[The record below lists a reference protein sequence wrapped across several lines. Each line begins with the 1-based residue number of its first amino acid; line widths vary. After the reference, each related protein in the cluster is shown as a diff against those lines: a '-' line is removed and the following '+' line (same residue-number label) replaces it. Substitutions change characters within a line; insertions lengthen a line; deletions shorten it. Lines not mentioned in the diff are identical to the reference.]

1 MARQYRGRILRLQS
15 LFPGG
20 PPRDYAH
27 REMQH
32 RLGILLRHRP
42 VPPRGWRCLLPLV
55 LLAATAAHAQS
66 VPDSFTVQTLAPN
79 LQAPCAL
86 DFLPDG
92 RVLFVEQL
100 TAFVR
105 VFKEGAGVQAT
116 PVLSVSGVAT
126 DGERGLLGIAVD
138 PAFPQRPYIY
148 VHYTVAVPHHIRI
161 ARYTLAGDLDGTG
174 GGNLTADPASR
185 YDLIDD
191 IPDAAAN
198 HNGGTVRFDVDG
210 MLYVSLGEDG
220 VWCAAQDSTS
230 LRGVLL
236 RLYTGTLPPG
246 PGSAFRAQITPFGNP
261 FYSAADSNLRLVAA
275 LGLRNPFRFQVDPA
289 TGQLVIGDVGENVRE
304 EVDLLSPPIYYLL
317 APFPGVAVA
326 GASLG
331 ADFGWPYFEGTL
343 PGAHQNDCGPIPT
356 GLTAPVFDYDRTA
369 QLGGAAIISAG
380 TSRPFPGK
388 SRSWP
393 TDYSGDLFASDYY
406 SGDLRRLTYT
416 NGAWAIAPPVPGQ
429 PAAGTWGTGF
439 GAVSDWRLGPDG
451 ALWYC
456 RQSVDFAANTGS
468 LGRIAG
474 PGLPPASVGPPT
486 VAPLSLTLKNSPARG
501 TARLGVIVG
510 DGPVTLRILDPGGR
524 TIRTLL
530 DRVVPHVPRGTEYTV
545 VWDGMTGDGVA
556 ARPGVYVAQLE
567 ADGRRAGLRIPFLR

>member
-15 LFPGG
+15 LFPRHPTGG
-20 PPRDYAH
+20 YAYCA
-27 REMQH
+27 MQH
-32 RLGILLRHRP
+32 PLGTLLRHRP
-42 VPPRGWRCLLPLV
+42 APPRGWRRFLPLV
-55 LLAATAAHAQS
+55 LLAATAAHAQN
-66 VPDSFTVQTLAPN
+66 VPDSFTVQTLAPG
-79 LQAPCAL
+79 LQAPCGF

-105 VFKEGAGVQAT
+105 VFKEGTGVQAT

-126 DGERGLLGIAVD
+126 DGERGLLGVAVD
-138 PAFPQRPYIY
+138 PGFPQRPYLY
-148 VHYTVAVPHHIRI
+148 LHYTVAVPHHIRI
-161 ARYTLAGDLDGTG
+161 ARYTLAGNLDGTG

-191 IPDAAAN
+191 IPDLASN

-210 MLYVSLGEDG
+210 NLYVSLGEDG
-220 VWCAAQDSTS
+220 MWCAAQDSTS
-230 LRGVLL
+230 LHGVIL
-236 RLYTGTLPPG
+236 RLFTGALPPG
-246 PGSAFRAQITPFGNP
+246 PGSAFRAQITPPGNP
-261 FYSAADSNLRLVAA
+261 FWAAADSNERLVAA

-304 EVDLLSPPIYYLL
+304 EVDLLSPPILYS
-317 APFPGVAVA
+317 VARHFAVSVA
-326 GASLG
+326 GAWLG
-331 ADFGWPYFEGTL
+331 ADFGWPYFEGTAL
-343 PGAHQNDCGPIPT
+343 GAHRNDCGPIPT

-393 TDYSGDLFASDYY
+393 TEYSGDLFASDYY
-406 SGDLRRLTYT
+406 SGDLRRLTYS
-416 NGAWAIAPPVPGQ
+416 NGAWGIAPPVPGQ
-429 PAAGTWGTGF
+429 PAPGLWGTGF

-474 PGLPPASVGPPT
+474 PGLPPVGVGPPT
-486 VAPLSLTLKNSPARG
+486 VSPLSLTLKNSPAHG
-501 TARLGVIVG
+501 SARLGVIVG
-510 DGPVTLRILDPGGR
+510 GGPVTMRIVDPSGR
-524 TIRTLL
+524 KVRTLL
-530 DRVVPHVPRGTEYTV
+530 DRVAPGVPSGTEYIV
-545 VWDGMTGDGVA
+545 VWDGLTDDGVA

>member
-1 MARQYRGRILRLQS
+1 MLRLQ
-15 LFPGG
+15 LPFPGRQPG
-20 PPRDYAH
+20 DYARAAMH
-27 REMQH
+27 H
-32 RLGILLRHRP
+32 RLGTLLRHRP

-55 LLAATAAHAQS
+55 LLAAAAAHAQS
-66 VPDSFTVQTLAPN
+66 VPDSFTVQTLAAN
-79 LQAPCAL
+79 LQAPCGF

-105 VFKEGAGVQAT
+105 VFKEGAGLQAT

-126 DGERGLLGIAVD
+126 DGERGLLGVAVD
-138 PAFPQRPYIY
+138 PAFPQRPYVY
-148 VHYTVAVPHHIRI
+148 LHYTVAVPHHIRI

-185 YDLIDD
+185 YDLVDD
-191 IPDAAAN
+191 IPDAASN
-198 HNGGTVRFDVDG
+198 HNGGTVRFDIDG
-210 MLYVSLGEDG
+210 MLYVSIGEDG

-230 LRGVLL
+230 LRGVIL
-236 RLYTGTLPPG
+236 RLDTGGLPPG
-246 PGSAFRAQITPFGNP
+246 PGSAFRAQITPPDNP
-261 FYSAADSNLRLVAA
+261 FHSAADSNLRLVAA
-275 LGLRNPFRFQVDPA
+275 LGLRNPFRFQVDVP

-304 EVDLLSPPIYYLL
+304 EVDLLSPPIVFL
-317 APFPGVAVA
+317 AERRFPATVP
-326 GASLG
+326 GAPLG

-343 PGAHQNDCGPIPT
+343 PGAHRNDCGPIPS

-369 QLGGAAIISAG
+369 QPSGAAIISAG
-380 TSRPFPGK
+380 TSRPFPGQ

-393 TDYSGDLFASDYY
+393 SQYSGDLFASDYY
-406 SGDLRRLTYT
+406 SGDLRRLTYAH
-416 NGAWAIAPPVPGQ
+416 GAWVIAPPVPGQ

-456 RQSVDFAANTGS
+456 RQSVNFAANTGS
-468 LGRIAG
+468 LARIAG
-474 PGLPPASVGPPT
+474 PGLPPVGVGPPT
-486 VAPLSLTLKNSPARG
+486 AAPLSLTLKDSPARG
-501 TARLGVIVG
+501 NARLGVIVG

-530 DRVVPHVPRGTEYTV
+530 DRVAPNVPSGTEYTV

-556 ARPGVYVAQLE
+556 ARPGVYLAQLE
-567 ADGRRAGLRIPFLR
+567 AGGRRAGLRIPFLR